1 LEKKDLTV
9 WEKLGLDLP
18 HYWGGAGGWADLPKA
33 YLAAFQPEFIPL
45 LNPSARP
52 LAPTHRQDGNQVSVY
67 SFDRS

>member
-18 HYWGGAGGWADLPKA
+18 HYKGGWADLPKA
-33 YLAAFQPEFIPL
+33 YLAAFQPEFILL

-52 LAPTHRQDGNQVSVY
+52 LAPTHRQDGNQVSVC